1 MGTAVLWI
9 SILFRFSYMFDLI
22 DDLYCSHFFCPYFQ
36 PTHGTGGD
44 GKLKCEFPFLSKS
57 ILFKDQPAER
67 QCLFLA
73 SDHIIDPSRSVLFLP
88 HLLFFSSLFSSTSF
102 LTHLKTVDLVVLH
115 SVLFFVESCVLG
127 CFCLVCEHPFLVVF
141 SSAKMFR
148 STYPD

>member
-22 DDLYCSHFFCPYFQ
+22 DDLYCSHFLPLLS
-36 PTHGTGGD
+36 THARNRRWR
-44 GKLKCEFPFLSKS
+44 KIKMRIPFPF
-57 ILFKDQPAER
+57 E
-67 QCLFLA
+67 
-73 SDHIIDPSRSVLFLP
+73 IDPIQRPARRASMSIPGFRPYHRSVSICSLSSP
-88 HLLFFSSLFSSTSF
+88 SSLFSSPSF